1 MHADEVVSNM
11 FDSLEVVRIAAPG
24 ALICNQCCLQRQQQ
38 WCVAVACPLSL
49 SPLTRERLHTCTSLV
64 TSYTEPRLCP
74 APVSSI

>member
-38 WCVAVACPLSL
+38 WCVAVACPLPLNTSRSL
-49 SPLTRERLHTCTSLV
+49 SLTSHAGEAAHMHITRHV
-64 TSYTEPRLCP
+64 
-74 APVSSI
+74 IH